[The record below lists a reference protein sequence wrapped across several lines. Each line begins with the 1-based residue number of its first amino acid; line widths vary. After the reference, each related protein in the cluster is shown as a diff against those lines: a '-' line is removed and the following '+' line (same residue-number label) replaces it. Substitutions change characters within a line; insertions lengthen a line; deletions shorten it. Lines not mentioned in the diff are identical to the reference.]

1 MLRRRPVTLDR
12 PRGRYP
18 SLAALG
24 GQPALAQSSLHLALT
39 PSQKPTDL
47 MVAGEAFGAAL
58 GKLVGVPIRV
68 TVASDYAA
76 VVEAL
81 RNRTADLAF
90 VHPAGYVLANREAKA
105 MIVAKDQ
112 WHGNTSYTSRIYV
125 RKESGLK
132 TLEDL
137 RGKTIAFV
145 DPSSTSGYVYPM
157 VMLIEKGLVQ
167 NKDPKTFFKEFVFSG
182 SHDAGLQAL
191 LHGHVDAFASFDQAR
206 EQYLKDP
213 AEREKVIYDRRERA
227 DSGGR
232 DLRARR
238 ARPGAGRE
246 GARGAPVDEGSD
258 LRAGPQG
265 ALRHRR
271 VRAGGGPGVP
281 AGPRGDGPARLASE
295 ALIPARPG
303 PAPPAP
309 AGPMIEMRGL
319 RVVLPPDT
327 VALYGVD
334 LVVEPGEFVVIIGRS
349 GAGKT
354 TFLRAINRL
363 VEPTSGTVRV
373 AGQPVTG
380 TDPGALRR
388 CAGRSA

>member
-1 MLRRRPVTLDR
+1 MPAQGGSNAASSPALEF
-12 PRGRYP
+12 PRGRFL
-18 SLAALG
+18 LAALG
-24 GQPALAQSSLHLALT
+24 GLPASAQTSLHLALT

-47 MVAGEAFGAAL
+47 LVAGEAFGAAL

-157 VMLIEKGLVQ
+157 VMLIEKGLVR

-182 SHDAGLQAL
+182 SHDAGLMAL
-191 LHGHVDAFASFDQAR
+191 LNGHVDAFASFDQAR

-213 AEREKVIYDRRERA
+213 AQREPLIWVAESAPIPE
-227 DSGGR
+227 GGICAR
-232 DLRARR
+232 DGLDPA
-238 ARPGAGRE
+238 AVAK
-246 GARGAPVDEGSD
+246 
-258 LRAGPQG
+258 
-265 ALRHRR
+265 
-271 VRAGGGPGVP
+271 VRA
-281 AGPRGDGPARLASE
+281 ALLSMKGPAYEPLLKQLYDIDGFE
-295 ALIPARPG
+295 PAEDR
-303 PAPPAP
+303 
-309 AGPMIEMRGL
+309 
-319 RVVLPPDT
+319 D
-327 VALYGVD
+327 Y
-334 LVVEPGEFVVIIGRS
+334 
-349 GAGKT
+349 
-354 TFLRAINRL
+354 
-363 VEPTSGTVRV
+363 
-373 AGQPVTG
+373 QPVRAAMDLLG
-380 TDPGALRR
+380 WRPKR
-388 CAGRSA
+388 

>member
-1 MLRRRPVTLDR
+1 MLCRHPVTSIVLVA
-12 PRGRYP
+12 GIL
-18 SLAALG
+18 LAALG

-112 WHGNTSYTSRIYV
+112 WHGNTAYTSRIYV

-132 TLEDL
+132 TLEEL

-213 AEREKVIYDRRERA
+213 AEREKLIYIAESAPIPEGGICARDGLDPALVAKVRA
-227 DSGGR
+227 ALLSMKG
-232 DLRARR
+232 
-238 ARPGAGRE
+238 PTY
-246 GARGAPVDEGSD
+246 APV
-258 LRAGPQG
+258 LK
-265 ALRHRR
+265 ALYDIDGFEPAEDREYQP
-271 VRAGGGPGVP
+271 VRAAMDLLGW
-281 AGPRGDGPARLASE
+281 
-295 ALIPARPG
+295 RPK
-303 PAPPAP
+303 
-309 AGPMIEMRGL
+309 R
-319 RVVLPPDT
+319 
-327 VALYGVD
+327 
-334 LVVEPGEFVVIIGRS
+334 
-349 GAGKT
+349 
-354 TFLRAINRL
+354 
-363 VEPTSGTVRV
+363 
-373 AGQPVTG
+373 
-380 TDPGALRR
+380 
-388 CAGRSA
+388 

>member
-1 MLRRRPVTLDR
+1 MLCRHPVTSIVLVA
-12 PRGRYP
+12 GIL
-18 SLAALG
+18 LAALG

-132 TLEDL
+132 TLEEL

-191 LHGHVDAFASFDQAR
+191 LHGHVDAFASFDKAR

-213 AEREKVIYDRRERA
+213 AEREKLIYIAESAPIPEGGICARDGLDPALVAKVRA
-227 DSGGR
+227 ALLSMKG
-232 DLRARR
+232 
-238 ARPGAGRE
+238 PTY
-246 GARGAPVDEGSD
+246 APV
-258 LRAGPQG
+258 LK
-265 ALRHRR
+265 ALYDIDGFEPAEDREYQP
-271 VRAGGGPGVP
+271 VRAAMDLLGW
-281 AGPRGDGPARLASE
+281 
-295 ALIPARPG
+295 RPK
-303 PAPPAP
+303 
-309 AGPMIEMRGL
+309 R
-319 RVVLPPDT
+319 
-327 VALYGVD
+327 
-334 LVVEPGEFVVIIGRS
+334 
-349 GAGKT
+349 
-354 TFLRAINRL
+354 
-363 VEPTSGTVRV
+363 
-373 AGQPVTG
+373 
-380 TDPGALRR
+380 
-388 CAGRSA
+388 

>member
-1 MLRRRPVTLDR
+1 MLHRRLAT
-12 PRGRYP
+12 
-18 SLAALG
+18 SSILAAGLLAVTALSG
-24 GQPALAQSSLHLALT
+24 PATAQTSLHLALT

-47 MVAGEAFGAAL
+47 LVAGEAFGAAL

-132 TLEDL
+132 SLDDL

-157 VMLIEKGLVQ
+157 VMLIEKGLVR

-191 LHGHVDAFASFDQAR
+191 LNGHVDAFASFDQAR

-213 AEREKVIYDRRERA
+213 AQREKLIWVAESAPIPE
-227 DSGGR
+227 GGICAR
-232 DLRARR
+232 DGLD
-238 ARPGAGRE
+238 P
-246 GARGAPVDEGSD
+246 
-258 LRAGPQG
+258 
-265 ALRHRR
+265 ALFAK
-271 VRAGGGPGVP
+271 VRAALLSMKGPTY
-281 AGPRGDGPARLASE
+281 
-295 ALIPARPG
+295 
-303 PAPPAP
+303 AP
-309 AGPMIEMRGL
+309 IL
-319 RVVLPPDT
+319 K
-327 VALYGVD
+327 ALYDIDGFEPAEDREYEPVRAAMD
-334 LVVEPGEFVVIIGRS
+334 LLGWRPKR
-349 GAGKT
+349 
-354 TFLRAINRL
+354 
-363 VEPTSGTVRV
+363 
-373 AGQPVTG
+373 
-380 TDPGALRR
+380 
-388 CAGRSA
+388 

>member
-1 MLRRRPVTLDR
+1 MLRRHLVTSIVLAA
-12 PRGRYP
+12 
-18 SLAALG
+18 SLLLAALG
-24 GQPALAQSSLHLALT
+24 GPPVHAQSSLHLALT

-58 GKLVGVPIRV
+58 GKLIGVPIRV

-213 AEREKVIYDRRERA
+213 AERDKLIYVAESA
-227 DSGGR
+227 PIPEGGICAR
-232 DLRARR
+232 DGLD
-238 ARPGAGRE
+238 P
-246 GARGAPVDEGSD
+246 
-258 LRAGPQG
+258 
-265 ALRHRR
+265 ALVAK
-271 VRAGGGPGVP
+271 VRAALLSMKGPTY
-281 AGPRGDGPARLASE
+281 
-295 ALIPARPG
+295 
-303 PAPPAP
+303 AP
-309 AGPMIEMRGL
+309 ML
-319 RVVLPPDT
+319 K
-327 VALYGVD
+327 ALYDIDGF
-334 LVVEPGEFVVIIGRS
+334 EPAEDR
-349 GAGKT
+349 
-354 TFLRAINRL
+354 
-363 VEPTSGTVRV
+363 EY
-373 AGQPVTG
+373 QPVRAAMDLLG
-380 TDPGALRR
+380 WRPKR
-388 CAGRSA
+388 

>member
-1 MLRRRPVTLDR
+1 MLCRHPVTSIVLVA
-12 PRGRYP
+12 GIL
-18 SLAALG
+18 LAALG

-58 GKLVGVPIRV
+58 GKLVGVPISV

-132 TLEDL
+132 TLEEL

-213 AEREKVIYDRRERA
+213 AEREKLIYIAESAPIPEGGICARDGLDPALVAKVRA
-227 DSGGR
+227 ALLSMKG
-232 DLRARR
+232 
-238 ARPGAGRE
+238 PTY
-246 GARGAPVDEGSD
+246 APV
-258 LRAGPQG
+258 LK
-265 ALRHRR
+265 ALYDIDGFEPAEDREYQP
-271 VRAGGGPGVP
+271 VRAAMDLLGW
-281 AGPRGDGPARLASE
+281 
-295 ALIPARPG
+295 RPK
-303 PAPPAP
+303 
-309 AGPMIEMRGL
+309 R
-319 RVVLPPDT
+319 
-327 VALYGVD
+327 
-334 LVVEPGEFVVIIGRS
+334 
-349 GAGKT
+349 
-354 TFLRAINRL
+354 
-363 VEPTSGTVRV
+363 
-373 AGQPVTG
+373 
-380 TDPGALRR
+380 
-388 CAGRSA
+388 

>member
-1 MLRRRPVTLDR
+1 MSRRRLIWSSV
-12 PRGRYP
+12 
-18 SLAALG
+18 LAAGILTVAFTG
-24 GQPALAQSSLHLALT
+24 SRSAVAQSSLHLALT

-132 TLEDL
+132 TLEEL

-213 AEREKVIYDRRERA
+213 AEREKLIYIAESAPIPEGGICARDGLDPALVAKVRA
-227 DSGGR
+227 ALLSMKGPTYAPV
-232 DLRARR
+232 LRALYDIDGFEP
-238 ARPGAGRE
+238 AEDRE
-246 GARGAPVDEGSD
+246 YQP
-258 LRAGPQG
+258 
-265 ALRHRR
+265 
-271 VRAGGGPGVP
+271 VRAAMDLLGW
-281 AGPRGDGPARLASE
+281 
-295 ALIPARPG
+295 RPK
-303 PAPPAP
+303 
-309 AGPMIEMRGL
+309 R
-319 RVVLPPDT
+319 
-327 VALYGVD
+327 
-334 LVVEPGEFVVIIGRS
+334 
-349 GAGKT
+349 
-354 TFLRAINRL
+354 
-363 VEPTSGTVRV
+363 
-373 AGQPVTG
+373 
-380 TDPGALRR
+380 
-388 CAGRSA
+388 

>member
-1 MLRRRPVTLDR
+1 MS
-12 PRGRYP
+12 PRGLVTPRV
-18 SLAALG
+18 LAAGLLALFALVG
-24 GQPALAQSSLHLALT
+24 GPATAQTSLHLALT

-47 MVAGEAFGAAL
+47 LVAGEAFGAAL
-58 GKLVGVPIRV
+58 GKLVGIPIRV

-157 VMLIEKGLVQ
+157 VMLIQKGLVR
-167 NKDPKTFFKEFVFSG
+167 NKDPKTFFKDFVYSG

-191 LHGHVDAFASFDQAR
+191 LNGHVDAFASFDQAR

-213 AEREKVIYDRRERA
+213 AQREKLIWVAESAPIPE
-227 DSGGR
+227 GGICAR
-232 DLRARR
+232 DGLDPDVVAK
-238 ARPGAGRE
+238 
-246 GARGAPVDEGSD
+246 
-258 LRAGPQG
+258 
-265 ALRHRR
+265 
-271 VRAGGGPGVP
+271 VRAALLSMKGPTY
-281 AGPRGDGPARLASE
+281 
-295 ALIPARPG
+295 
-303 PAPPAP
+303 AP
-309 AGPMIEMRGL
+309 IL
-319 RVVLPPDT
+319 K
-327 VALYGVD
+327 ALYDIDGFEPADDREYEPVRAAMD
-334 LVVEPGEFVVIIGRS
+334 LLGWRPSR
-349 GAGKT
+349 
-354 TFLRAINRL
+354 
-363 VEPTSGTVRV
+363 
-373 AGQPVTG
+373 
-380 TDPGALRR
+380 
-388 CAGRSA
+388 

>member
-1 MLRRRPVTLDR
+1 MSRRRLIWSSV
-12 PRGRYP
+12 
-18 SLAALG
+18 LAAGILTVAFTG
-24 GQPALAQSSLHLALT
+24 SRSAVAQSSLHLALT

-112 WHGNTSYTSRIYV
+112 WHGNTAYTSRIYV

-132 TLEDL
+132 TLEEL

-213 AEREKVIYDRRERA
+213 AEREKLIYIAESA
-227 DSGGR
+227 PIPEGGICAR
-232 DLRARR
+232 DGLD
-238 ARPGAGRE
+238 P
-246 GARGAPVDEGSD
+246 
-258 LRAGPQG
+258 
-265 ALRHRR
+265 ALVAK
-271 VRAGGGPGVP
+271 VRAALLSMKGPTY
-281 AGPRGDGPARLASE
+281 
-295 ALIPARPG
+295 
-303 PAPPAP
+303 AP
-309 AGPMIEMRGL
+309 IL
-319 RVVLPPDT
+319 K
-327 VALYGVD
+327 ALYDIDGF
-334 LVVEPGEFVVIIGRS
+334 EPAEDR
-349 GAGKT
+349 
-354 TFLRAINRL
+354 
-363 VEPTSGTVRV
+363 EY
-373 AGQPVTG
+373 QPVRAAMDLLG
-380 TDPGALRR
+380 WRPKR
-388 CAGRSA
+388 

>member
-1 MLRRRPVTLDR
+1 MLRRHSIASLLFAASFLIASLGGRPV
-12 PRGRYP
+12 
-18 SLAALG
+18 AA
-24 GQPALAQSSLHLALT
+24 QTSLHLVLT

-47 MVAGEAFGAAL
+47 LVSGEAFGAAL

-157 VMLIEKGLVQ
+157 VMLMEKGLVR

-182 SHDAGLQAL
+182 SHDAGLMAL
-191 LHGHVDAFASFDQAR
+191 LNGHVDAFASFDQAR

-213 AEREKVIYDRRERA
+213 AQRDKLIWVAESAPIPE
-227 DSGGR
+227 GGICAR
-232 DLRARR
+232 DGLD
-238 ARPGAGRE
+238 P
-246 GARGAPVDEGSD
+246 
-258 LRAGPQG
+258 
-265 ALRHRR
+265 ALFAK
-271 VRAGGGPGVP
+271 VRA
-281 AGPRGDGPARLASE
+281 ALLSMKGPAYEPL
-295 ALIPARPG
+295 LK
-303 PAPPAP
+303 
-309 AGPMIEMRGL
+309 
-319 RVVLPPDT
+319 
-327 VALYGVD
+327 ALYDIDGFEPAEDREYEPVRAAMD
-334 LVVEPGEFVVIIGRS
+334 LLGWRPKR
-349 GAGKT
+349 
-354 TFLRAINRL
+354 
-363 VEPTSGTVRV
+363 
-373 AGQPVTG
+373 
-380 TDPGALRR
+380 
-388 CAGRSA
+388 

>member
-1 MLRRRPVTLDR
+1 MLCRHPVTSIVLVA
-12 PRGRYP
+12 GIL
-18 SLAALG
+18 LAALG

-132 TLEDL
+132 TLEEL

-213 AEREKVIYDRRERA
+213 AEREKLIYIAESAPIPEGGICARDGLDPALVAKVRA
-227 DSGGR
+227 ALLSMKGPTYAPV
-232 DLRARR
+232 LRALYDIDGFEP
-238 ARPGAGRE
+238 AEDRE
-246 GARGAPVDEGSD
+246 YQP
-258 LRAGPQG
+258 
-265 ALRHRR
+265 
-271 VRAGGGPGVP
+271 VRAAMDLLGW
-281 AGPRGDGPARLASE
+281 
-295 ALIPARPG
+295 RPK
-303 PAPPAP
+303 
-309 AGPMIEMRGL
+309 R
-319 RVVLPPDT
+319 
-327 VALYGVD
+327 
-334 LVVEPGEFVVIIGRS
+334 
-349 GAGKT
+349 
-354 TFLRAINRL
+354 
-363 VEPTSGTVRV
+363 
-373 AGQPVTG
+373 
-380 TDPGALRR
+380 
-388 CAGRSA
+388 